1 MIKELEQQLTKL
13 TMEERKDLALT
24 IGKIGDDYVL
34 NQVRPRTKTKV
45 EAIYGFVE
53 YLQQALD
60 NRTTNERNIEVLNNV
75 LNRTYGSY

>member
-24 IGKIGDDYVL
+24 IGKIGDDYIL

-60 NRTTNERNIEVLNNV
+60 NRTARERNIEVLNNV
-75 LNRTYGSY
+75 LNRIYGSY

>member
-34 NQVRPRTKTKV
+34 HQIEPRTKTKV

-60 NRTTNERNIEVLNNV
+60 NRTARERNIEVLNNV

>member
-60 NRTTNERNIEVLNNV
+60 NRTARERNIEVLNNV
-75 LNRTYGSY
+75 LNRIYGSY